1 MSSAVLTPGGLEV
14 SSNSEAA
21 SDMLATLTP
30 KDEKREARILTDK
43 GKAVATPEAPSDL
56 SKAASEMGKEGAKAA
71 AAKREEAA
79 QEAEKAKAV
88 EAKAAERKG
97 NPRHDPEARIA
108 EIARE
113 KNEAREAL
121 KAQEARAQKAEQ
133 RLAELER
140 RETAR
145 PAAEPVRE
153 AQKPPPAASDDD
165 PEPRDSDP
173 KYSGDYSDYV
183 KDVGRWAA
191 RQERKDLD
199 RKASERSEAETHART
214 VATYAQ
220 KFAERVGDLK
230 PGEDIDLEMAQKLV
244 PSYNLQ
250 PGPDGLRPRP
260 GPLNAMADT
269 LVAISEHPAEF
280 LRYFKSNP
288 DEFQRIAA
296 LRSPSQITWEMAKLE
311 RDFERTSEAAT
322 ADTST
327 EREPSKAKGPIRSVI
342 GTPPA
347 AEPDLM
353 AEQSFDTFYKKAAG
367 RKR

>member
-43 GKAVATPEAPSDL
+43 GKTVATPEAPSDL
-56 SKAASEMGKEGAKAA
+56 SKAAAEMGKEGAKAA

-145 PAAEPVRE
+145 PE
-153 AQKPPPAASDDD
+153 ATIKESLTVAKPSDDD
-165 PEPRDSDP
+165 PEPKDSDP
-173 KYSGDYSDYV
+173 KYSDNYSDYV

-199 RKASERSEAETHART
+199 RKASERSEAESFARNVAETAKRFVEKVSHLKQGEDFDPEHAR
-214 VATYAQ
+214 
-220 KFAERVGDLK
+220 L
-230 PGEDIDLEMAQKLV
+230 LV
-244 PSYNLQ
+244 PSPEL
-250 PGPDGLRPRP
+250 PHGTRP
-260 GPLNAMADT
+260 GPHNAMADEILT
-269 LVAISEHPAEF
+269 SDHPAEF
-280 LRYFKSNP
+280 LTYFKTNP
-288 DEFQRIAA
+288 DEFQRLAA
-296 LRSPSQITWEMAKLE
+296 LRSPRDITREMAKLE
-311 RDFERTSEAAT
+311 RDFERTSGAAT

-347 AEPDLM
+347 AEPDLFSD
-353 AEQSFDTFYKKAAG
+353 QSFDTFMKRKAAA
-367 RKR
+367 RR